1 MEIKENPEEEES
13 LLLEWY
19 STAGD
24 TLPSYE
30 DELAQMLNEWLQE
43 RYLEMSEVL
52 ELFDRAGD
60 EPSFDQMQNVL
71 LSVYNALRAYDET
84 TDLDF
89 ESPAVIDELIVSLR
103 NINLETNEDV
113 LHRTYTWVKKL
124 LKDNILL

>member
-1 MEIKENPEEEES
+1 MNKNLHEQES

-19 STAGD
+19 WTAGD

-43 RYLEMSEVL
+43 RYLDMSEVL

-71 LSVYNALRAYDET
+71 LSVYNALRAYNET

-89 ESPAVIDELIVSLR
+89 ENLAVIDELIVLLR
-103 NINLETNEDV
+103 NIDLETNQDI
-113 LHRTYTWVKKL
+113 LYKTYMSVKNL
-124 LKDNILL
+124 LKENILL

>member
-1 MEIKENPEEEES
+1 MRIRENTDEQES

-24 TLPSYE
+24 TLPTYK

-43 RYLEMSEVL
+43 RYLDMSEIL

-71 LSVYNALRAYDET
+71 LSVYNALRAYDQT

-89 ESPAVIDELIVSLR
+89 ENPAVIDELIVSLR
-103 NINLETNEDV
+103 NIDLETNQDN
-113 LHRTYTWVKKL
+113 LNKIYLWAKKL
-124 LKDNILL
+124 LKENILL

>member
-1 MEIKENPEEEES
+1 
-13 LLLEWY
+13 
-19 STAGD
+19 
-24 TLPSYE
+24 
-30 DELAQMLNEWLQE
+30 
-43 RYLEMSEVL
+43 MSEVL

-113 LHRTYTWVKKL
+113 LHRTYT
-124 LKDNILL
+124 